1 MKKLLFITLCALG
14 LLALPVAQADT
25 VDLLAIWSEDGVDQ
39 GGDNNGVTDT
49 FFCTTSCGGTIG
61 AGDISDINANQFYG
75 VAENAN
81 VTSAQDHPSPD
92 MVNMLAFEGVVVPG
106 LTGNKIESGFSG
118 KTITTSVD
126 FVGYLTIKAA
136 NLVWLFLINDDGQ
149 QGNSI
154 EVAIA
159 GQHDVSHYTEW
170 SVSEVPLPAAAWLFL
185 SGLVG
190 LAGLRKSS
198 KR

>member
-1 MKKLLFITLCALG
+1 MKKLLFATVCALG
-14 LLALPVAQADT
+14 LMTLPVAQADT
-25 VDLLAIWSEDGVDQ
+25 VDLLAIWSENGVDQ

-49 FFCTTSCGGTIG
+49 FFCTTSCGGSIG

-75 VAENAN
+75 VNQNAT
-81 VTSAQDHPSPD
+81 VTSAQDHPDPD
-92 MVNMLAFEGVVVPG
+92 MINMLAFEGVVIPS
-106 LTGNKIESGFSG
+106 LTGSKVESGFSG

-154 EVAIA
+154 QVAIT

>member
-75 VAENAN
+75 VVENAN
-81 VTSAQDHPSPD
+81 VSSAQDHPSPD

-106 LTGNKIESGFSG
+106 LTGNKVESGFSG

>member
-1 MKKLLFITLCALG
+1 MKKLLFATLCALG
-14 LLALPVAQADT
+14 LMTLPVAQADT
-25 VDLLAIWSEDGVDQ
+25 VDLLAIWSENGVDQ

-49 FFCTTSCGGTIG
+49 FFCTTSCGGSIG

-75 VAENAN
+75 VNQNAT
-81 VTSAQDHPSPD
+81 VTSAQDHPDPD

-106 LTGNKIESGFSG
+106 LTGNKFESGFSG

-154 EVAIA
+154 QVAIT

>member
-1 MKKLLFITLCALG
+1 MKKLLFATVCALG
-14 LLALPVAQADT
+14 LMTLPVAQADT